1 MPSILAYAVMRF
13 GNLLVTLL
21 VARAI
26 LSWFAADPYSSARRI
41 YDIVVM
47 LTEPI
52 VAQCRNLLSK
62 HFNTGMFDFSLLAA
76 VILVQLVT
84 RVILLAINRF
94 MM

>member
-1 MPSILAYAVMRF
+1 MPSILAYAVGKF
-13 GNLLVTLL
+13 GNLLVWLL

-26 LSWFAADPYSSARRI
+26 LSWFAADPYSSARKI
-41 YDIVVM
+41 YDVVVM

-52 VAQCRNLLSK
+52 VAPCRSLLSK
-62 HFNTGMFDFSLLAA
+62 YLNTGMFDFSLLAA

-84 RVILLAINRF
+84 RLVLLVIYNF

>member
-1 MPSILAYAVMRF
+1 MPSILAYAVGKF
-13 GNLLVTLL
+13 GNLLVWLL

-26 LSWFAADPYSSARRI
+26 LSWFAADPYSSARKI
-41 YDIVVM
+41 YDVVVM

-52 VAQCRNLLSK
+52 VAPCRSLLSK
-62 HFNTGMFDFSLLAA
+62 YLNTGMFDFSLLAA

-84 RVILLAINRF
+84 RLVLLAIYNF

>member
-1 MPSILAYAVMRF
+1 MPSILAYAVGKF
-13 GNLLVTLL
+13 GNLLVWLL

-26 LSWFAADPYSSARRI
+26 LSWFAADPYSYARKI
-41 YDIVVM
+41 YDVVVM

-52 VAQCRNLLSK
+52 VAPCINLLSK
-62 HFNTGMFDFSLLAA
+62 YFNTGMFDFSLLAA

-84 RVILLAINRF
+84 RLVLLAIYNF